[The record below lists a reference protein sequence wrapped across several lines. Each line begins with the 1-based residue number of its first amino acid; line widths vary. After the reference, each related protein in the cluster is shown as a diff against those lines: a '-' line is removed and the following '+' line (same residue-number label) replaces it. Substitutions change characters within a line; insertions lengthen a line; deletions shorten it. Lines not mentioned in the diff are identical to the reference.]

1 MDDDDEEDEDE
12 PELDEEES
20 EPLDEPSLGPL
31 DESPVDSPDDPPGE
45 SLPPA
50 AALAAAFVAFA
61 LPRSFLAQPVPLNR
75 MAGAAI
81 ALRSA

>member
-12 PELDEEES
+12 PEFDEEE
-20 EPLDEPSLGPL
+20 
-31 DESPVDSPDDPPGE
+31 PGE